1 MPIRVLPSHLVNQIA
16 AGEVV
21 ERPASVV
28 KELVENALD
37 AGASSIEVDVE
48 QGGTARIVVTDDGA
62 GIEAAELGL
71 ALERHATSK
80 IDSLEALERVATL
93 GFRGEALPSIAAISR
108 LTLSSRRRGAGSAA
122 EVAAVDGLIGEQRP
136 AALARGTRVEV
147 RDLFY
152 NVPARR
158 KFLKT
163 ATTELG
169 HVGATM
175 ARLALSRPDV
185 AFRLSSHGRKLWSVD
200 AATERAAAERRLL
213 VLVEPDFLDGAR
225 YVEYAAVGLR
235 LEGWLGAPTHGRAQ
249 PDRQY
254 AFVNGRPVKDRLLG
268 QALRQ
273 GYRDV
278 MFHGRHPAYV
288 LFLTLDPAQVDVNAH
303 PTKLELRFR
312 DSRLVFDFVSRT
324 VATALA
330 GTRPSDEGE
339 GPVPRAVR
347 DTTFATG
354 AERAGERQQAG
365 FGLELPI
372 RQPSDEAA
380 LRATSRPAIDWTEL
394 ATRDPLAAPAALVAR
409 GEVGERPVP
418 PLGFA
423 LAQLHAIY
431 ILSETAEG
439 LALIDMHAAHERVIY
454 ERLKAEHARGD
465 IPRQV
470 LLVPKLIEIGAV
482 DAEAFEP
489 LLPELA
495 PYGLVVDRAGP
506 STLAL
511 REYPVALGE
520 KDMAGVVRDA
530 LEEIAERGTTARV
543 AEGTDQRLATLACH
557 AAVRASRPL
566 SIPEMNALLRDMER
580 TDRADQCNHGRPTWV
595 RLTLADLDRLF
606 LRGR

>member
-37 AGASSIEVDVE
+37 AGATAIEVDVE
-48 QGGTARIVVTDDGA
+48 QGGTARIVVSDDGA

-80 IDSLEALERVATL
+80 IDSLEALERVVTL

-108 LTLSSRRRGAGSAA
+108 LTLSSRRRGADAAA
-122 EVAAVDGLIGEQRP
+122 EVVVADGQTGRPRP

-163 ATTELG
+163 AATEFG
-169 HVGATM
+169 HVGATLV
-175 ARLALSRPDV
+175 RLALSRPDV

-200 AATERAAAERRLL
+200 AAIDRAAAERRLL

-225 YVEYAAVGLR
+225 YVEYAAAGLR

-288 LFLTLDPAQVDVNAH
+288 LFLMLDPAQVDVNAH
-303 PTKLELRFR
+303 PTKLEVRFR

-330 GTRPSDEGE
+330 GTRPADEVD

-347 DTTFATG
+347 ESTLGGGTAPVNDPT
-354 AERAGERQQAG
+354 QAG
-365 FGLELPI
+365 LGLGVP
-372 RQPSDEAA
+372 AA
-380 LRATSRPAIDWTEL
+380 AASAARPAIDWTAL
-394 ATRDPLAAPAALVAR
+394 ASAR
-409 GEVGERPVP
+409 QPVVSETMFPPGDGGPIGRTVP

-423 LAQLHAIY
+423 IAQLHAIY
-431 ILSETAEG
+431 ILSETADG
-439 LALIDMHAAHERVIY
+439 LALVDMHAAHERVIY
-454 ERLKAEHARGD
+454 ERLKAEHARGE
-465 IPRQV
+465 IPRQA
-470 LLVPKLIEIGAV
+470 LLVPKLIEVGAV
-482 DAEAFEP
+482 EAEALEP
-489 LLPELA
+489 LLPDLA
-495 PYGLVVDRAGP
+495 PYGLVVERAGP
-506 STLAL
+506 ATLAL
-511 REYPVALGE
+511 REYPVALGA
-520 KDMAGVVRDA
+520 KDMTGVVRDA
-530 LEEIAERGTTARV
+530 LTELAERGTTDRV

-557 AAVRASRPL
+557 AAVRASRAL